1 MSTITRM
8 LPALKIL
15 RDRGIVHR
23 DIKLENVMLCRTG
36 DTAAG
41 LVLYKLLDWGFAA
54 RVHSSGEGPCLFGG
68 TAESTALEYLIQP
81 SFEVHAAADW

>member
-1 MSTITRM
+1 MNTITCM

-23 DIKLENVMLCRTG
+23 DIKLENVVRCRTG
-36 DTAAG
+36 I
-41 LVLYKLLDWGFAA
+41 YKLVDWGLSAQ
-54 RVHSSGEGPCLFGG
+54 VHSSGEEPCLLGG

-81 SFEVHAAADW
+81 SFEVHASADW